1 MKPMGLRM
9 MGMKDG
15 LTDMEGNFTQAC
27 CMISRPIRLLLDLL
41 VPHNNA
47 SPIHNYGATFS
58 YHILDTYVLNPDAN
72 SPLIL

>member
-1 MKPMGLRM
+1 MKSMGLRM

-15 LTDMEGNFTQAC
+15 LTDIEGNFTQAC

-47 SPIHNYGATFS
+47 SPIHMGQPSAPIY
-58 YHILDTYVLNPDAN
+58 
-72 SPLIL
+72 LILTSLTLMQILP